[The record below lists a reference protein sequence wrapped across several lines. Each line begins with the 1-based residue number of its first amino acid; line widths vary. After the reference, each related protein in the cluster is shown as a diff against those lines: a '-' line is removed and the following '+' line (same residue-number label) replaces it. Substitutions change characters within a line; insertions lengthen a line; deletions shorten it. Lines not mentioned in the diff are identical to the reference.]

1 MVGEILRIM
10 VYLDVWSKHLFIGTS
25 HAHTNPCSMK
35 ELLLTGA
42 IISNVL
48 TNIGFK
54 YSALNEA
61 VPAKKMGIPRFRAGV
76 RPYQFSALCRNIA
89 VHEPTGGQ
97 HAVLLPHN
105 RGAVSGIGLLVQRN
119 GNVAASGW
127 CSSGHHRGGDD
138 VGEVMPIKQR

>member
-10 VYLDVWSKHLFIGTS
+10 VYLDVWLKHLFIGTS

-61 VPAKKMGIPRFRAGV
+61 VPAKKWGYLALGLVFGLINSVLFAETLRFMSLQVASTLF
-76 RPYQFSALCRNIA
+76 FSLTIVGLYLVSVFWFNET
-89 VHEPTGGQ
+89 VT
-97 HAVLLPHN
+97 LL
-105 RGAVSGIGLLVQRN
+105 RLAGAVVVIMGV
-119 GNVAASGW
+119 
-127 CSSGHHRGGDD
+127 
-138 VGEVMPIKQR
+138 VMMSVK

>member
-1 MVGEILRIM
+1 MVGETLRIM

-25 HAHTNPCSMK
+25 HAHTNLCSMK

-61 VPAKKMGIPRFRAGV
+61 VPAKKWGYLALGLVFGLINSVLFAETLRFMSLQVASTLF
-76 RPYQFSALCRNIA
+76 FSLTIVGLYLVSVFWLNET
-89 VHEPTGGQ
+89 VT
-97 HAVLLPHN
+97 LL
-105 RGAVSGIGLLVQRN
+105 RLAGAVVVIIGV
-119 GNVAASGW
+119 
-127 CSSGHHRGGDD
+127 
-138 VGEVMPIKQR
+138 VMMSVK

>member
-10 VYLDVWSKHLFIGTS
+10 VYLDVWLKHLFIGTS

-61 VPAKKMGIPRFRAGV
+61 VPAKKWGYLALGLVFGLINSVLFAETLRFMSLQVASTLF
-76 RPYQFSALCRNIA
+76 FSLTIVGLYLVSVFWLNET
-89 VHEPTGGQ
+89 VT
-97 HAVLLPHN
+97 LL
-105 RGAVSGIGLLVQRN
+105 RLAGAVVVIIGV
-119 GNVAASGW
+119 
-127 CSSGHHRGGDD
+127 
-138 VGEVMPIKQR
+138 VMMSVK

>member
-61 VPAKKMGIPRFRAGV
+61 VPAKKWGHLALGLVFGLINSVLFAETLRFMSLQVASTLF
-76 RPYQFSALCRNIA
+76 FSLTIVGLYLVSVFWFNET
-89 VHEPTGGQ
+89 VT
-97 HAVLLPHN
+97 LL
-105 RGAVSGIGLLVQRN
+105 RLAGAVVVIIGV
-119 GNVAASGW
+119 
-127 CSSGHHRGGDD
+127 
-138 VGEVMPIKQR
+138 VMMSVK

>member
-10 VYLDVWSKHLFIGTS
+10 VYLDVWLKHLFIGTS

-61 VPAKKMGIPRFRAGV
+61 IPAKKWGYLALGLVFGLINSVLFAETLRFMSLQVASTLF
-76 RPYQFSALCRNIA
+76 FSLTIVGLYLVSVFWFNET
-89 VHEPTGGQ
+89 VT
-97 HAVLLPHN
+97 LL
-105 RGAVSGIGLLVQRN
+105 RLAGAVVVIMGV
-119 GNVAASGW
+119 
-127 CSSGHHRGGDD
+127 
-138 VGEVMPIKQR
+138 VMMSVK

>member
-10 VYLDVWSKHLFIGTS
+10 VYLDVWLKHLFIGTS

-61 VPAKKMGIPRFRAGV
+61 VPAKKWGYLALGLVFGLINSVLFAETLRFMSLQVASTLF
-76 RPYQFSALCRNIA
+76 FSLTIVGLYLVSVFWFNET
-89 VHEPTGGQ
+89 VT
-97 HAVLLPHN
+97 LL
-105 RGAVSGIGLLVQRN
+105 RLAGAVVVIIGV
-119 GNVAASGW
+119 
-127 CSSGHHRGGDD
+127 
-138 VGEVMPIKQR
+138 VMMSVK

>member
-61 VPAKKMGIPRFRAGV
+61 VPAKKWGYLALGLVFGLINSVLFAETLRFMSLQVASTLF
-76 RPYQFSALCRNIA
+76 FSLTIVGLYLVSVFWFNET
-89 VHEPTGGQ
+89 VT
-97 HAVLLPHN
+97 LL
-105 RGAVSGIGLLVQRN
+105 RLAGAVVVIMGV
-119 GNVAASGW
+119 
-127 CSSGHHRGGDD
+127 
-138 VGEVMPIKQR
+138 VMMSVK